1 MVFSEGCKDMTEQE
15 NQSTP
20 VVATDAPTTSDVAP
34 TPYTDA
40 PSAPIAEKRNNKAAL
55 RDLAAGQVL
64 TGKVKSIT
72 PYGAFIDINVNRDG
86 LVHISEL
93 SDTRVEKVE
102 DVIQVGQEVTVRIL
116 EIDNGKNRISL
127 TMRTQERQARP
138 ERRRRQEVNQDAITA
153 LNAGDIVEGMVKS
166 ITPIGAFVDIGVGK
180 DGLVHI
186 SELSDTRVAKVEDA
200 VQIGQGYTFKIIEID
215 AEHGRISLSLRQA
228 SRSQQLSTIT
238 KDQVVSGK
246 VSGHSPFGVFVN
258 IGVGRD
264 GLVHTSELP
273 DGEKP
278 EVGSELT
285 VRVLEVD
292 NVKNRISLT
301 AFLEG
306 RPEREERPTREER
319 PARSDSRPA
328 RSDSRPARSSEG
340 RPPREGGRPPREG
353 GRPPRDNRP
362 AETYTSSSFNDETF
376 VGDATM
382 DDLMSRFG
390 GAYREKRQRET
401 DTQYEDG
408 QRKGR
413 LGEVIRRTLGSD
425 DE

>member
-1 MVFSEGCKDMTEQE
+1 MTEQE

-20 VVATDAPTTSDVAP
+20 VVATDVTPTN
-34 TPYTDA
+34 DA
-40 PSAPIAEKRNNKAAL
+40 PVTQADAPVAEKRNNKAAL

-102 DVIQVGQEVTVRIL
+102 DVVQVGQEVTVRIL
-116 EIDNGKNRISL
+116 EIDNSKNRISL

-138 ERRRRQEVNQDAITA
+138 ERRRRQEVNHDAISA

-186 SELSDTRVAKVEDA
+186 SELSDTRVEKVEDA

-228 SRSQQLSTIT
+228 SRSQQLSAIE
-238 KDQVVSGK
+238 KDQVVTGK

-273 DGEKP
+273 DGVKP

-285 VRVLEVD
+285 VRVLDVD

-306 RPEREERPTREER
+306 RPEREERPTREDR

-340 RPPREGGRPPREG
+340 RPPREGGRPPR
-353 GRPPRDNRP
+353 DNRP
-362 AETYTSSSFNDETF
+362 AETYTSSSFNDEAF
-376 VGDATM
+376 VGDATI

-390 GAYREKRQRET
+390 GAHREKRQRET
-401 DTQYEDG
+401 DAQYEDG

-413 LGEVIRRTLGSD
+413 MGEAIRRTLGT
-425 DE
+425 DEE